1 MKKFTKAQMKRIKA
15 LAKKYSVD
23 LHEAARMYVRA
34 GI

>member
-23 LHEAARMYVRA
+23 MHEAARIYVRA
-34 GI
+34 GM